1 MGSRTNVLKIL
12 SSDDPTITLLSLPD
26 YTKMWAD
33 DVLGPTLLVKV
44 DDNVVSKPTAEVLS
58 GKKFVLFY
66 FSAHWCMPCRK
77 FTPLLSVTYEDLEDK
92 SEVEVVF
99 VSADEDKGGFDEYYG
114 EMPWA
119 AVPFVFEKRE
129 DIGEKYGVSGIPR
142 CVVLNAQDGTVVNGD
157 ARAKIVAEKKL
168 GGIF

>member
-1 MGSRTNVLKIL
+1 MCSRTNVLKIL
-12 SSDDPTITLLSLPD
+12 SSDDPTITLLSLPG

-99 VSADEDKGGFDEYYG
+99 VSADEDKGGFTLPAYSSQG
-114 EMPWA
+114 EMWQKA
-119 AVPFVFEKRE
+119 MNVWE
-129 DIGEKYGVSGIPR
+129 
-142 CVVLNAQDGTVVNGD
+142 
-157 ARAKIVAEKKL
+157 EKK
-168 GGIF
+168 GTGWRQ